1 VEANPDAI
9 GLKIAIVYRVDMD
22 TKELFYQR
30 FVAKNDSVCNI
41 SEVNDEEISYYGE
54 GIQLQTKSKLKESDL
69 IALEIA
75 NDAVLNRV
83 SKKGK
88 KVSHEINDPKA
99 KGTTAAKGTNPIANT
114 NIANKPEVSKAVD
127 TNITIPT
134 NAPPSVVN
142 EVKPI
147 TSTNSVL
154 DQFKKPTKVDANNN
168 NNNNNNNSNVTKGN
182 SNDNKDAKTNS
193 PTKEVSSR
201 PSTTTIDASNKSE
214 QKLDK
219 NNTLIEKKAS
229 KKGTKKSS
237 DDTSSQTTNKTS
249 KDKKD
254 AAVAKKKE
262 DNESML
268 PDFSG
273 ITSSLN
279 ALKEKAKNK
288 LDSTT
293 NALGLTSKP
302 IEVKKEVADVKN
314 NKTEETFESEL
325 RRNKDEQ
332 NKVNIVSNTNNNN
345 YDEVSEEVT
354 FGGNAT
360 NNDSSNDVD
369 EEQEAIAS
377 LSLLTGAK
385 NLFSKMVNRKEE
397 KKNAVVANNTI
408 EKKPVEQVISG
419 INNPEGYLV
428 PQLKRRP
435 ILKEF
440 NTYDMERYDPH
451 SIPDIQQDNVTDQN
465 KCNPGCIIN

>member
-1 VEANPDAI
+1 MN
-9 GLKIAIVYRVDMD
+9 

-54 GIQLQTKSKLKESDL
+54 GIQLQAKSKLKESDL
-69 IALEIA
+69 LALEIA
-75 NDAVLNRV
+75 NDAVLNKV

-88 KVSHEINDPKA
+88 KIAHEINDPKA
-99 KGTTAAKGTNPIANT
+99 KGANPSGAKGTNPSINAT
-114 NIANKPEVSKAVD
+114 KPVVAKAVD

-134 NAPPSVVN
+134 NVPPTVAN
-142 EVKPI
+142 EVKP
-147 TSTNSVL
+147 TTNNVL
-154 DQFKKPTKVDANNN
+154 DQFKKPTKAVDTNNN
-168 NNNNNNNSNVTKGN
+168 NNDKIVQDS
-182 SNDNKDAKTNS
+182 KDSKTNT
-193 PTKEVSSR
+193 PTKENINKEVSSR
-201 PSTTTIDASNKSE
+201 PSTTTTTAATIDTASIKSE
-214 QKLDK
+214 PKVDK
-219 NNTLIEKKAS
+219 NNSSTTEKKS

-237 DDTSSQTTNKTS
+237 DDASPTTNKAS

-254 AAVAKKKE
+254 VANAKKKD

-302 IEVKKEVADVKN
+302 VVEVKKENKEVIDVKS
-314 NKTEETFESEL
+314 KTEETFESEL

-332 NKVNIVSNTNNNN
+332 NKSNSVSNTNNNYEN
-345 YDEVSEEVT
+345 VSEEVT
-354 FGGNAT
+354 FGGNAY
-360 NNDSSNDVD
+360 NDEVVDID
-369 EEQEAIAS
+369 EEQEAVAS

-385 NLFSKMVNRKEE
+385 NLFSKIVNRKENE
-397 KKNAVVANNTI
+397 KKNVAITNNNI
-408 EKKPVEQVISG
+408 EKKVVEQVSSG
-419 INNPEGYLV
+419 ISNPEGYLV

-435 ILKEF
+435 IVKEF
-440 NTYDMERYDPH
+440 HSYDMERYDPL

-465 KCNPGCIIN
+465 KCSPGGCIIS